1 MLSKGKQKLALKTVL
16 VSFLLCLT
24 GVLVFQQ
31 HRKTTDDEKSQ
42 ISYNLMNTSRYRDL
56 ESFRKEDE
64 DIYGQYVKYLRDP
77 VVSVLLKFKE
87 PQKNYDDTLTESQ
100 KAPEHIKNPNV
111 NHFKNTLY
119 NYSDPQNQK
128 YFKFPLH
135 TLNYP
140 YFELKAKQQ
149 VLVETN
155 GKQHSQHD
163 YTNGR
168 NCIVFFLSDGGSP
181 DRLMDSIFSFEENW
195 NSKYHYPY
203 VIVTGFYISENFIY
217 ERLLTLDIESE
228 ITVIRTTDIK
238 NDAFVEGNWDY
249 LVDGYANYLKGG
261 YYKNKDESLNYLIN
275 KLYPEAYYPKTG
287 TDRSQDKLMA
297 AYSFIFEEYGTASI
311 EMTNF
316 ASYDWMNLEY
326 FKNFDNFFY
335 AKPGMIIR
343 EPVEEDLFEGL
354 QTGLNAKF
362 VDFRRSPG
370 FKNILQQQIACDI
383 YSITKNTVS
392 TMFKSVNEMPG
403 EQLNAEKKLEPK
415 ADLSKNYRLH
425 TISKHC
431 EDEIFNGL
439 TLSLHSSMFVSK
451 FNIFRSMEYELF
463 FKYMMIMRAAEDDFV
478 SANDIMTLFFAL
490 FNAQDGENPAFRQD
504 LKMFLD
510 IDVTLKHNLD
520 KDLSAPFNEFG
531 ACPLF
536 HTDDKSESC
545 VGDTRFFMYYVNS
558 EKTSIEF
565 YHFGEAIN
573 FVKQQ
578 CIKENYESEKCDESL
593 NTLISSNIKGMF
605 K

>member
-1 MLSKGKQKLALKTVL
+1 MS
-16 VSFLLCLT
+16 S
-24 GVLVFQQ
+24 
-31 HRKTTDDEKSQ
+31 
-42 ISYNLMNTSRYRDL
+42 SRYNDL
-56 ESFRKEDE
+56 ESFRKEDQ
-64 DIYGQYVKYLRDP
+64 DIYGQYLKYLRDP
-77 VVSVLLKFKE
+77 VISVLLKFKE

-119 NYSDPQNQK
+119 NYSDSQNQK
-128 YFKFPLH
+128 YFKFPFH
-135 TLNYP
+135 TLEYP
-140 YFELKAKQQ
+140 YFDLKAKQQ

-155 GKQHSQHD
+155 GKYRPQHT
-163 YTNGR
+163 YKNGK

-181 DRLMDSIFSFEENW
+181 DRLLSSINSFEENW

-217 ERLLTLDIESE
+217 ERLLTLDIENE

-238 NDAFVEGNWDY
+238 NDAYVEGNWDY

-261 YYKNKDESLNYLIN
+261 YYKNKDDSLNYHIS

-287 TDRSQDKLMA
+287 SDRSQDKLTA
-297 AYSFIFEEYGTASI
+297 AYSFMFEEYGAASI

-326 FKNFDNFFY
+326 FKKSDNFLY
-335 AKPGMIIR
+335 VKPGMIIR
-343 EPVEEDLFEGL
+343 EPVDEDLFEGL

-362 VDFRRSPG
+362 IDFKRSPG
-370 FKNILQQQIACDI
+370 FKNTLQQQIACDV
-383 YSITKNTVS
+383 YVATKNNLS
-392 TMFKSVNEMPG
+392 TFFKSDNELPN
-403 EQLNAEKKLEPK
+403 EQLNAEQKLEPK
-415 ADLSKNYRLH
+415 ADTSKAYRLH
-425 TISKHC
+425 LLSKLC
-431 EDEIFNGL
+431 KNELFNGL
-439 TLSLHSSMFVSK
+439 TLSLHNSMFVSK

-463 FKYMMIMRAAEDDFV
+463 FKYMLLTRATEDDFV
-478 SANDIMTLFFAL
+478 SANDIMSLFLAL
-490 FNAQDGENPAFRQD
+490 FNAQDDENTEYRQD
-504 LKMFLD
+504 LEMFLD

-520 KDLSAPFNEFG
+520 KDLAASFNEFG
-531 ACPLF
+531 CCPLF
-536 HTDDKSESC
+536 RVDEESESC

-558 EKTSIEF
+558 EKASIEF

-578 CIKENYESEKCDESL
+578 CIKKNYDNEKCAESL
-593 NTLISSNIKGMF
+593 NRLISSNIQSMF